1 MQQISRNGAK
11 FEEQKEKEVGDDDQT
26 HHIIALTKPNQT
38 KPNQTKSPT
47 RCSCSI
53 TTTRASTEQTPPAP
67 LLLLELAPNKHHGSG
82 KQRNMCQLL
91 GMNCATPTDFNFSFR

>member
-1 MQQISRNGAK
+1 LQQISRNGAK

-38 KPNQTKSPT
+38 KPNHPLD
-47 RCSCSI
+47 
-53 TTTRASTEQTPPAP
+53 APAP
-67 LLLLELAPNKHHGSG
+67 LLLLELAPNKHHGRG